1 MARPIKLGLDYFP
14 HDTHSNDDTA
24 LALIEAEF
32 GIAGYAVYFK
42 LLEFIYSQGYAALW
56 GADERSLFYHKLGAV
71 GVSERKA
78 SEIIKGLVRRS
89 LFDKGVLNS
98 FQILTSKSIQLRWL
112 EARRKKID
120 DIDPRVCLVEQTA
133 KGISNPRLRISK
145 NKQGVFATETTP
157 NEEVFAT
164 ETTLNEGVFATETT
178 LNEGVFA
185 TETPQIKEKKRN
197 SSSNNSN
204 NARKNESENEAAQGA
219 LKLEPLQPAASTRT
233 QATIREV
240 LTSNPLWTQEVCM
253 YHRISPEALS
263 EYVAKFEQHC
273 FIESHAH
280 NTDGDVQ
287 RHFNSWLRIHL
298 SNQANNKPPK
308 QSNNG
313 TSRNYRPS
321 ADENRRRQEERTAN
335 IERRLQEAIYDVSD
349 IPAGG
354 YHP

>member
-157 NEEVFAT
+157 NE
-164 ETTLNEGVFATETT
+164 GVFATETT
-178 LNEGVFA
+178 LNEGFFA
-185 TETPQIKEKKRN
+185 TETLQIKEKKRN

-219 LKLEPLQPAASTRT
+219 LKLESIASAGSTRT

-263 EYVAKFEQHC
+263 EFVTKFERHC

-298 SNQANNKPPK
+298 STQANNKPPK
-308 QSNNG
+308 QSDNG

>member
-89 LFDKGVLNS
+89 LFDQGVLNS

-133 KGISNPRLRISK
+133 KGISSLRLRISK

-164 ETTLNEGVFATETT
+164 ETTLNEGVFATET
-178 LNEGVFA
+178 
-185 TETPQIKEKKRN
+185 PQIKEKKRN
-197 SSSNNSN
+197 NSSSNSN
-204 NARKNESENEAAQGA
+204 NARKNESEEPRSA
-219 LKLEPLQPAASTRT
+219 LNLEPLQPVGSTRT
-233 QATIREV
+233 GATIREV
-240 LTSNPLWTQEVCM
+240 LTSSPIWTQQVCM
-253 YHRISPEALS
+253 HHGISPEALG
-263 EYVAKFEQHC
+263 EYVTKFEQHC

-298 SNQANNKPPK
+298 STQAPNKPSK

-313 TSRNYRPS
+313 TSKNYRPS
-321 ADENRRRQEERTAN
+321 ADDNRRRQEERTAN
-335 IERRLQEAIYDVSD
+335 IERRLQEAIYDTSD
-349 IPAGG
+349 IPAGS
-354 YHP
+354 Y

>member
-133 KGISNPRLRISK
+133 KGISSLRLRISK

-157 NEEVFAT
+157 NER
-164 ETTLNEGVFATETT
+164 VFATETT

-219 LKLEPLQPAASTRT
+219 LKLESIAPAGSTRT

-240 LTSNPLWTQEVCM
+240 LTSNPLWTQQVCM
-253 YHRISPEALS
+253 HHGINPEAFS
-263 EYVAKFEQHC
+263 ECVTKFEQHC

-298 SNQANNKPPK
+298 STQANNKPSK

-313 TSRNYRPS
+313 TSKNYRPS
-321 ADENRRRQEERTAN
+321 AEENRRRQEERTAN

>member
-56 GADERSLFYHKLGAV
+56 GPDERSLFYHKLGAV

-133 KGISNPRLRISK
+133 KGISSPRLRISK

-157 NEEVFAT
+157 KEGFFAT
-164 ETTLNEGVFATETT
+164 ETTS
-178 LNEGVFA
+178 NEGVFA

-197 SSSNNSN
+197 NSSSNSN
-204 NARKNESENEAAQGA
+204 NAREMENEAAQGG
-219 LKLEPLQPAASTRT
+219 LNLEPLQPAGSTRT
-233 QATIREV
+233 QATIREL
-240 LTSNPLWTQEVCM
+240 LTSSPLWLQTICS
-253 YHRISPEALS
+253 YHHISPETFN
-263 EYVAKFEQHC
+263 EYVTKFEQHC
-273 FIESHAH
+273 FIGNRTHS
-280 NTDGDVQ
+280 TDGGVQ
-287 RHFNSWLRIHL
+287 DHFNSWLRIQL
-298 SNQANNKPPK
+298 SIQANNKPPK

-321 ADENRRRQEERTAN
+321 ADDNRRRQEERTAN

-349 IPAGG
+349 IPAGD
-354 YHP
+354 YQP

>member
-1 MARPIKLGLDYFP
+1 MARPSKLGLDYFP

-71 GVSERKA
+71 GVSETKA
-78 SEIIKGLVRRS
+78 SEIVKGLVRRS

-112 EARRKKID
+112 EAKRKKID
-120 DIDPRVCLVEQTA
+120 DIDPKVCLVEPTA
-133 KGISNPRLRISK
+133 KGISSPRLRISK
-145 NKQGVFATETTP
+145 NKQGVFATETT
-157 NEEVFAT
+157 T
-164 ETTLNEGVFATETT
+164 EGGVFATETT

-197 SSSNNSN
+197 NSSSNSN
-204 NARKNESENEAAQGA
+204 NAREIENEAAQSA
-219 LKLEPLQPAASTRT
+219 LNLEPLQPVGSTRT

-240 LTSNPLWTQEVCM
+240 LTSNQIWSQVICM
-253 YHRISPEALS
+253 HHGISPETFN
-263 EYVAKFEQHC
+263 EYVTKFEQHC
-273 FIESHAH
+273 FIINRTH
-280 NTDGDVQ
+280 NTDGDAQV
-287 RHFNSWLRIHL
+287 HFDSWLRIHL
-298 SNQANNKPPK
+298 SNQATNKSPK

-349 IPAGG
+349 IPEGD
-354 YHP
+354 Y

>member
-133 KGISNPRLRISK
+133 KVISSPRLRISK
-145 NKQGVFATETTP
+145 NKQGVFATETTQ
-157 NEEVFAT
+157 
-164 ETTLNEGVFATETT
+164 NEGVFATETT
-178 LNEGVFA
+178 QNEGVFA
-185 TETPQIKEKKRN
+185 TETLQIKEKKRN
-197 SSSNNSN
+197 SSNNNSN
-204 NARKNESENEAAQGA
+204 NARKNEIENEAAQGA
-219 LKLEPLQPAASTRT
+219 LKLEPLQPAGSTRT

-253 YHRISPEALS
+253 HHRISPEAFS
-263 EYVAKFEQHC
+263 EYVTKFEQHC

-298 SNQANNKPPK
+298 SIQANNKPPK

-313 TSRNYRPS
+313 KSKNHLPS
-321 ADENRRRQEERTAN
+321 GDENRRRQEERTAN

-349 IPAGG
+349 IPARG

>member
-56 GADERSLFYHKLGAV
+56 GADERSLFFHKLGAV
-71 GVSERKA
+71 GVSETKA
-78 SEIIKGLVRRS
+78 SEIVKGLVRRS
-89 LFDKGVLNS
+89 LFDQGVLNS

-112 EARRKKID
+112 EAKRKKID
-120 DIDPRVCLVEQTA
+120 DIDPKVCLVEPTA
-133 KGISNPRLRISK
+133 KGISSPRLRISK
-145 NKQGVFATETTP
+145 NKQGVYVTKTP
-157 NEEVFAT
+157 QKQ
-164 ETTLNEGVFATETT
+164 GVFATETT
-178 LNEGVFA
+178 TEEGVFA
-185 TETPQIKEKKRN
+185 TETPQSKVKESISN
-197 SSSNNSN
+197 SSNNN
-204 NARKNESENEAAQGA
+204 NAREIENEAAQSA
-219 LKLEPLQPAASTRT
+219 LNLEPLQPVGSTRT

-240 LTSNPLWTQEVCM
+240 LTSSPIWTQQVCM
-253 YHRISPEALS
+253 HHGINPEAFG
-263 EYVAKFEQHC
+263 EYVTKFEQHC
-273 FIESHAH
+273 FIENHAH

-298 SNQANNKPPK
+298 STQTTNKSPK

-321 ADENRRRQEERTAN
+321 ADDNRRRQEERTAN
-335 IERRLQEAIYDVSD
+335 IERRLQEAIYDTSD
-349 IPAGG
+349 IPTRG

>member
-133 KGISNPRLRISK
+133 KGISSLRLRISK

-157 NEEVFAT
+157 NER
-164 ETTLNEGVFATETT
+164 VFATETT

-197 SSSNNSN
+197 NSSSNSY
-204 NARKNESENEAAQGA
+204 NAREMENEAAQGA
-219 LKLEPLQPAASTRT
+219 LNLEPLQPAGSTRT
-233 QATIREV
+233 GTTIREV
-240 LTSNPLWTQEVCM
+240 LTSSPIWTQEVCM
-253 YHRISPEALS
+253 HHGISPEAFG
-263 EYVAKFEQHC
+263 EYVTKFERHC
-273 FIESHAH
+273 SIEGHDH
-280 NTDGDVQ
+280 QTNRDVQ

-298 SNQANNKPPK
+298 SNQATNKSPK

-349 IPAGG
+349 IPEGD
-354 YHP
+354 Y

>member
-133 KGISNPRLRISK
+133 KGISSLRLRISK

-157 NEEVFAT
+157 NER
-164 ETTLNEGVFATETT
+164 VFATETT

-197 SSSNNSN
+197 NSSSNSN
-204 NARKNESENEAAQGA
+204 NAREMENEAAQGA
-219 LKLEPLQPAASTRT
+219 LNLEPLQPAGSTRT

-240 LTSNPLWTQEVCM
+240 LTSNQIWSNTICS
-253 YHRISPEALS
+253 YHHISPETFN
-263 EYVAKFEQHC
+263 EYVTKFEQHC
-273 FIESHAH
+273 FIGNRTHS
-280 NTDGDVQ
+280 TDGGVQ
-287 RHFNSWLRIHL
+287 DHFNNWLHIQL
-298 SNQANNKPPK
+298 SNQANNKPSK

-349 IPAGG
+349 IPEGD
-354 YHP
+354 Y

>member
-133 KGISNPRLRISK
+133 KGISSLRLRISK

-157 NEEVFAT
+157 NER
-164 ETTLNEGVFATETT
+164 VFATETT

-197 SSSNNSN
+197 NSSSNSN
-204 NARKNESENEAAQGA
+204 NAREMENEAAQGA
-219 LKLEPLQPAASTRT
+219 LNLEPLQPAGSTRT

-240 LTSNPLWTQEVCM
+240 LTSSPIWTQEVCM
-253 YHRISPEALS
+253 HHGISPEAFG
-263 EYVAKFEQHC
+263 EYVTKFEQHC

-280 NTDGDVQ
+280 KTDGDVQ

-298 SNQANNKPPK
+298 SNQATNKSPK

-321 ADENRRRQEERTAN
+321 ADDNRRRQEERTAN

-349 IPAGG
+349 IPEGG

>member
-71 GVSERKA
+71 GVSETKA
-78 SEIIKGLVRRS
+78 SEIVKGLVRRS

-112 EARRKKID
+112 EAKRKKID
-120 DIDPRVCLVEQTA
+120 DIDPKVCLVEPTA
-133 KGISNPRLRISK
+133 KGISSPRLRISK
-145 NKQGVFATETTP
+145 NKQGVFATETT
-157 NEEVFAT
+157 T
-164 ETTLNEGVFATETT
+164 EGGVFATETT
-178 LNEGVFA
+178 TEGGVFA

-197 SSSNNSN
+197 NSSSNSN
-204 NARKNESENEAAQGA
+204 NAREMENEAAQGA
-219 LKLEPLQPAASTRT
+219 LNLEPLQPASSTRT

-240 LTSNPLWTQEVCM
+240 LTSSPIWTQQVCM
-253 YHRISPEALS
+253 HHGISPEALG
-263 EYVAKFEQHC
+263 EYVTKFEQHC

-298 SNQANNKPPK
+298 SNQATNKSPK

-335 IERRLQEAIYDVSD
+335 IERRLQEAIYDTSD
-349 IPAGG
+349 IPAGS
-354 YHP
+354 Y

>member
-133 KGISNPRLRISK
+133 KGISSLRLRISK
-145 NKQGVFATETTP
+145 NKQG
-157 NEEVFAT
+157 VFAT

-197 SSSNNSN
+197 NSSSNSN
-204 NARKNESENEAAQGA
+204 NARKNESEEPRSA
-219 LKLEPLQPAASTRT
+219 LNLEPLQPVGSTRT

-240 LTSNPLWTQEVCM
+240 LTSNQIWSQAICSN
-253 YHRISPEALS
+253 HRISLETFN
-263 EYVAKFEQHC
+263 EYVTKFEQHC
-273 FIESHAH
+273 FIENRTH

-287 RHFNSWLRIHL
+287 VHFNNWLRIQL
-298 SNQANNKPPK
+298 NIQATNKSPK

-321 ADENRRRQEERTAN
+321 ADDNRRRQEERTAN
-335 IERRLQEAIYDVSD
+335 IERRLQEAIYDTSD
-349 IPAGG
+349 IPAGS
-354 YHP
+354 Y

>member
-42 LLEFIYSQGYAALW
+42 ILEFIYSQGYAALW

-133 KGISNPRLRISK
+133 KGISSLRLRISK

-157 NEEVFAT
+157 NER
-164 ETTLNEGVFATETT
+164 VFATETT

-197 SSSNNSN
+197 NSSSNSN
-204 NARKNESENEAAQGA
+204 NAREMENEAAQGA
-219 LKLEPLQPAASTRT
+219 LNLEPLQPAGSTRT

-240 LTSNPLWTQEVCM
+240 LTSSPIWTQEVCM
-253 YHRISPEALS
+253 HHGISPEAFG
-263 EYVAKFEQHC
+263 EYVTKFEQHC

-298 SNQANNKPPK
+298 SNQATNKSPK

-335 IERRLQEAIYDVSD
+335 IERRLQEAIYDVSG
-349 IPAGG
+349 IPEGD
-354 YHP
+354 Y

>member
-71 GVSERKA
+71 GVSETKA
-78 SEIIKGLVRRS
+78 SEIVKGLVRRS

-112 EARRKKID
+112 EAKRKKID
-120 DIDPRVCLVEQTA
+120 DIDPKVCLVEPTA
-133 KGISNPRLRISK
+133 KGISSPRLRISK
-145 NKQGVFATETTP
+145 NKQGVFATETT
-157 NEEVFAT
+157 T
-164 ETTLNEGVFATETT
+164 EG
-178 LNEGVFA
+178 GVFA

-197 SSSNNSN
+197 NSSSNSN
-204 NARKNESENEAAQGA
+204 NAREMENEAAQGA
-219 LKLEPLQPAASTRT
+219 LNLEPLQPASSTRT

-240 LTSNPLWTQEVCM
+240 LTSSPIWTQQVCM
-253 YHRISPEALS
+253 HHGISPEALG
-263 EYVAKFEQHC
+263 EYVTKFEQHC

-298 SNQANNKPPK
+298 SNQATNKSPK

-335 IERRLQEAIYDVSD
+335 IERRLQEAIYDTSD
-349 IPAGG
+349 IPAGS
-354 YHP
+354 Y

>member
-56 GADERSLFYHKLGAV
+56 GADERSLFFHKLGAV
-71 GVSERKA
+71 GVSETKA
-78 SEIIKGLVRRS
+78 SEIVKGLVRRS

-133 KGISNPRLRISK
+133 KGISSLRLRISK
-145 NKQGVFATETTP
+145 NKQGVFATETIP
-157 NEEVFAT
+157 NER
-164 ETTLNEGVFATETT
+164 VFATETT

-197 SSSNNSN
+197 NSSSNSN
-204 NARKNESENEAAQGA
+204 NARKNESEEPRSA
-219 LKLEPLQPAASTRT
+219 LNLEPLQPAASTRT

-240 LTSNPLWTQEVCM
+240 LTSNQIWSNAICSN
-253 YHRISPEALS
+253 HRISPETFN
-263 EYVAKFEQHC
+263 EYVTKFEQHC
-273 FIESHAH
+273 FIENRTH

-287 RHFNSWLRIHL
+287 VHFNNWLRIQL
-298 SNQANNKPPK
+298 NIQATKSPK

-321 ADENRRRQEERTAN
+321 ADDNRRRQEERTAN
-335 IERRLQEAIYDVSD
+335 IERRLQEAIYDTSD
-349 IPAGG
+349 IPEGG

>member
-133 KGISNPRLRISK
+133 KGISSLRLRISK

-157 NEEVFAT
+157 NER
-164 ETTLNEGVFATETT
+164 VFATETT

-197 SSSNNSN
+197 NSSSNSN
-204 NARKNESENEAAQGA
+204 NAREMENEAAQGA
-219 LKLEPLQPAASTRT
+219 LNLEPLQPAGSTRT

-240 LTSNPLWTQEVCM
+240 LTSSPIWTQEVCM
-253 YHRISPEALS
+253 HHGISPEAFG
-263 EYVAKFEQHC
+263 EYVTKFEQHC

-280 NTDGDVQ
+280 KTDGDVQ

-298 SNQANNKPPK
+298 SNQANNKPSK

-335 IERRLQEAIYDVSD
+335 IERRLQEAIYDTSD
-349 IPAGG
+349 IPAGS
-354 YHP
+354 Y